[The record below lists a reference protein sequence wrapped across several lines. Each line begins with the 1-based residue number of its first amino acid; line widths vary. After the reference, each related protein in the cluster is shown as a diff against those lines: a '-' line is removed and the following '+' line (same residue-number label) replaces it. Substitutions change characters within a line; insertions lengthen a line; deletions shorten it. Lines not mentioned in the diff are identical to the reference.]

1 MTDTF
6 DRDSRIE
13 ELREQRKELRKD
25 GDDLEYE
32 EEEELERLIAEK
44 KKESREYDKRR
55 AAEHKTALAKALEEF
70 TNADVVWCCPP
81 YGEYPA
87 VYSVGKEV
95 LVAIIGNGDGDSD
108 RFYQA
113 PRPAMETVKQDDCP
127 DMFNAINDDVPPRMV
142 YENAIVV
149 SETTA
154 IDTAD
159 RMRAAGQAADHAAAK
174 NTFADYISRKA
185 PNTVDAQR
193 FDLAVFAEYLK
204 AVGVPVAPE
213 RLQTALEAWR
223 GMTWGLVQGFV
234 EWQLQQGHATASIN
248 RRLSTVKTY
257 AKLATQAGSISA
269 QDLALIKTVAGY
281 GGKEAK
287 RVDDKRQENQ
297 QKTRQGHKKAEHVSL
312 TDDQADALKVQPLDT
327 PQGRRDAVLMAL
339 LLDHG
344 LRAGEVAALTV
355 SDVDL
360 KAGQLRFYRP
370 KVDKTQNNKL
380 SVDALK
386 ALRAYF
392 DNGDA
397 PALGQLLRGSRKGG
411 KLDQVG
417 MSETSITERVRTLGK
432 ALDIDGL
439 SAHDCRHYWATYW
452 GNRVERLPKGV
463 FSLQEAGGWN
473 SLAMPRR
480 YVESAKISN
489 EGMA

>member
-1 MTDTF
+1 MT
-6 DRDSRIE
+6 
-13 ELREQRKELRKD
+13 EL
-25 GDDLEYE
+25 
-32 EEEELERLIAEK
+32 IVTAPT
-44 KKESREYDKRR
+44 
-55 AAEHKTALAKALEEF
+55 TALAPAERMAL
-70 TNADVVWCCPP
+70 
-81 YGEYPA
+81 
-87 VYSVGKEV
+87 VGQLANKH
-95 LVAIIGNGDGDSD
+95 
-108 RFYQA
+108 
-113 PRPAMETVKQDDCP
+113 
-127 DMFNAINDDVPPRMV
+127 
-142 YENAIVV
+142 
-149 SETTA
+149 
-154 IDTAD
+154 
-159 RMRAAGQAADHAAAK
+159 AAGA
-174 NTFADYISRKA
+174 TFADYASRKA
-185 PNTVDAQR
+185 PNTVKAQG
-193 FDLAVFAEYLK
+193 FDLAVFAEYL
-204 AVGVPVAPE
+204 AAAGVNADADW
-213 RLQTALEAWR
+213 LQKYPEAWQ
-223 GMTWGLVQGFV
+223 GVTWGLVQGFV
-234 EWQLQQGHATASIN
+234 QWQLQAGHATTSIN
-248 RRLSTVKTY
+248 RRLSTLKTY
-257 AKLATQAGSISA
+257 ATLAAQAGAISP
-269 QDLALIKTVAGY
+269 QDLALIQTVRGY
-281 GGKEAK
+281 GQKEAK
-287 RVDDKRQENQ
+287 RINEKRDV
-297 QKTRQGHKKAEHVSL
+297 TRIGHKKAEHVSL

-452 GNRVERLPKGV
+452 GNRVEKLPKGV